1 MAEVIT
7 AEVITAGVITWNRRL
22 QRRAL
27 PTDPGHPGPAG
38 RHGATGPR
46 PGSFGARGRT
56 TFGGSALACLRTR
69 SGNLHACGAK
79 VILLPRQ
86 KAQPWRELDLHR
98 SSRARSPSNRPGSLH
113 VQRPVAPGS
122 HAWTLRRAEQ
132 AAPPGRQS
140 PQEFLLPKARPAPF
154 PHWSTSCEPSPDLNS
169 PPPPPY
175 LSLRHLTEHR
185 AIKSTRPGPCTVA
198 LSGGTTAL
206 SWPRLATEVDHLG
219 QERHARPSRTERSRL
234 PHRRGDDRTAGG
246 SGRWR
251 RCPGRPREAG
261 RQERRSGVTWPRG
274 RPPGAPGPASF
285 LRRPQSKVTL
295 ATRPPERAHRPDAP
309 AHPATGCD
317 VAPVIRDLVRGQPR
331 STPSRQITVTGR
343 PRLRAYVTMSPVP
356 PRPRAGLPSHTASS
370 RSQWS
375 AMYAPAA

>member
-1 MAEVIT
+1 MITAEVIT

-154 PHWSTSCEPSPDLNS
+154 RHWSTSCEPSPDLNS

-185 AIKSTRPGPCTVA
+185 AINQRARDRAPLHSPAARLHSHGLGWQLRSTTWDKSVTRGRPGPNAAVSRAVEVTTEPQVGA
-198 LSGGTTAL
+198 DVGGAAQAG
-206 SWPRLATEVDHLG
+206 PERLA
-219 QERHARPSRTERSRL
+219 ARN
-234 PHRRGDDRTAGG
+234 AGPA
-246 SGRWR
+246 S
-251 RCPGRPREAG
+251 PGPEAG
-261 RQERRSGVTWPRG
+261 RQERRVRRHSFAGRKAKSHWQLDHRRELIDPTHRRTRLPDVTW
-274 RPPGAPGPASF
+274 
-285 LRRPQSKVTL
+285 
-295 ATRPPERAHRPDAP
+295 
-309 AHPATGCD
+309 
-317 VAPVIRDLVRGQPR
+317 
-331 STPSRQITVTGR
+331 RQ
-343 PRLRAYVTMSPVP
+343 
-356 PRPRAGLPSHTASS
+356 
-370 RSQWS
+370 
-375 AMYAPAA
+375 